1 MDGNF
6 QSLTVRDLLKT
17 SNRNLAGKVSA
28 LWDKHVAR
36 EEDYMNRDLV
46 ILEDLGHWLKQNS
59 WTDDTGFF
67 LKLRLHPLYKHQDH
81 VQGKGRQVVQG
92 FLDLFPGRKNVYYS
106 NPAALDGTEETLTVV
121 VQTDT
126 HSIGD

>member
-6 QSLTVRDLLKT
+6 RSLTVRDLLKT
-17 SNRNLAGKVSA
+17 SNHSLVGKVSA
-28 LWDKHVAR
+28 LWDQHVAR

-46 ILEDLGHWLKQNS
+46 ILEDLGDWFKQNS

-67 LKLRLHPLYKHQDH
+67 LKLRLNPSYKHQQR
-81 VQGKGRQVVQG
+81 VQESGRKVVQG

-106 NPAALDGTEETLTVV
+106 NPNALDGTEETLTVV
-121 VQTDT
+121 VETNT